1 MKLTCI
7 FMFVM
12 KNRSSL
18 NFISLNLIKK
28 QGFELEFRFLKIKHE
43 EHASRV
49 FLIFFKFKQSNPL
62 STRVLTHS
70 TQMRVWLSGPWL
82 ALKAFC
88 HASHPMV
95 MGSKPSKTILFYKL
109 VIFSCFFIKLQQF
122 F

>member
-18 NFISLNLIKK
+18 NFISLNLVKK
-28 QGFELEFRFLKIKHE
+28 QGFELEIRFLKIKHE

-70 TQMRVWLSGPWL
+70 TQMHVWPSGSWL
-82 ALKAFC
+82 GFSSLC

-95 MGSKPSKTILFYKL
+95 MGSKPSKTILFYKAFN
-109 VIFSCFFIKLQQF
+109 FSCFSSNFPI
-122 F
+122 